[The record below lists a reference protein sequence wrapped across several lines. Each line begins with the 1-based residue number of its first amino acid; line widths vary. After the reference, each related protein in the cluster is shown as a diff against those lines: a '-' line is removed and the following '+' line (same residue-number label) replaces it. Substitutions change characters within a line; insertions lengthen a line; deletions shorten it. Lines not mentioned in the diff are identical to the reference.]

1 MSMPT
6 ATDPILQIRG
16 LSVGFPTRAG
26 TVIAVD
32 DASLSIGKRETFGL
46 IGETGSGKSV
56 LGMAVM
62 RLLPNSA
69 HIGGT
74 IMLEGIDILTLDPE
88 ATRKLRGGSIGLV
101 PQNPGSSLNPVLRVG
116 FQIGES
122 VRLHRGVSDREAGHV
137 VHDLLHRMGLP
148 EPEKTARQYPFQL
161 SGGMRQR
168 VLTAIGIAGQ
178 PSLLI
183 ADEPTKG
190 LDAIIRGQVIET
202 LYKAARETKAS
213 MLVITHDLQVAEQ
226 LCDRVG
232 VMYAGKILEIQ
243 TAERLFSDPKHPYT
257 KALLNATPRNG
268 LVPLPG
274 IAPGLFDQPTGCV
287 FAPRCGLVEIACG
300 DDQAM
305 RGADSGVQVRCR
317 LHAC

>member
-1 MSMPT
+1 MSTAT
-6 ATDPILQIRG
+6 ATDLLLHIRG

-26 TVIAVD
+26 TVMAVD
-32 DASLSIGKRETFGL
+32 DVSLSIGKRETFGL

-62 RLLPNSA
+62 RLLPKSA
-69 HIGGT
+69 RIGGA
-74 IMLEGIDILTLDPE
+74 IMLDGIDILTLDPE
-88 ATRKLRGGSIGLV
+88 AVRQLRGGSIGLV

-116 FQIGES
+116 TQIGEA
-122 VRLHRGVSDREAGHV
+122 VRLHRGVSGRAAGQV
-137 VHDLLHRMGLP
+137 VDDLLDRMGLP

-178 PSLLI
+178 PALLI

-232 VMYAGKILEIQ
+232 VMYAGKLLEIQ
-243 TAERLFSDPKHPYT
+243 TAETLFSDPKHPYT
-257 KALLNATPRNG
+257 RALLNATPRKG

-274 IAPGLFDQPTGCV
+274 IAPGLLDRPTGCV

-300 DDQAM
+300 NDQAM
-305 RGADSGVQVRCR
+305 RGKNGGAQVRCR
-317 LHAC
+317 LHAG

>member
-122 VRLHRGVSDREAGHV
+122 VRLHRGVSGREAGHV